1 MTRKTIAFLSDVGSR
16 DDAAAICKGLMTS
29 ICPDCSIIDISHDV
43 TPFDVTEGA
52 QYLKEI
58 PIWYPEGT
66 TICAYV
72 YPETGSGTPT
82 VAIRNKKD
90 QTIVVPD
97 NGLATC
103 AIRSVVPTVVHEVV
117 EPAVMS
123 LPATPTWYGRDVVV
137 AAAAHLAAGFPLEK
151 VGPVRDPSTLALLDL
166 AEPSVRDGAVDG
178 EIIRIDSAYGNVW
191 TNITLDLLG
200 DVPESGAIV
209 VAEIAKQS
217 YKFPL
222 CRTFA
227 DVTLHEPLAYVSSRG
242 QLAFGLNQ
250 GNLAGQHSIERGMPV
265 HARLMSAG

>member
-16 DDAAAICKGLMTS
+16 DDAAGICKGLMTS

-52 QYLKEI
+52 YFLKEI
-58 PIWYPEGT
+58 PVWYPEGT

-82 VAIRNKKD
+82 IAIQNEKE

-97 NGLATC
+97 NGLVTC
-103 AIRSVVPTVVHEVV
+103 AIRSVAPTVAYEVT
-117 EPAVMS
+117 ETSIMS
-123 LPATPTWYGRDVVV
+123 FPPTPTWYGRDVVV
-137 AAAAHLAAGFPLEK
+137 AAAAHLAAGYPLEK
-151 VGPVRDPSTLALLDL
+151 VGPVRSLNSLALLDL
-166 AEPSVRDGAVDG
+166 SEPSVRDGAVHG

-200 DVPESGAIV
+200 DVPESDAV
-209 VAEIAKQS
+209 VIAEIAEQG
-217 YKFPL
+217 YEFPL
-222 CRTFA
+222 RRTFA
-227 DVTLHEPLAYVSSRG
+227 DVAQHEPLAYVSSRG

-250 GNLAGQHSIERGMPV
+250 GNLAARHTIERGMPV
-265 HARLMSAG
+265 HARLTSSG